1 MSQAKSLKIIDMK
14 KQDLH
19 IVKIGGKLME
29 NEARLTSFLHDFA
42 ALKEPKILVHGG
54 GNMATEIAA
63 KLGFAT
69 QMIDGRRITDADSL
83 KVIVMTYG
91 GLINKTIVANLQA
104 LGTNAI
110 GLCGADGNSIIS
122 KRREVKEIDY
132 GFVGDVEEVNPKFI
146 TSLLGQ
152 GMIPVFSA
160 ISCTRDGVLLNTNAD
175 SIASEIAN
183 AMTKKFE
190 VKLYFCMEKKGVML
204 NLDDE
209 ASVIKNLNPEK
220 YRALIDEGRISN
232 GMLPK
237 LHNCFQA
244 IANGVS
250 AVYLGDAS
258 IINGETTGTM
268 ITQ

>member
-1 MSQAKSLKIIDMK
+1 
-14 KQDLH
+14 
-19 IVKIGGKLME
+19 ME
-29 NEARLTSFLHDFA
+29 EEQQLQSFLSDFA
-42 ALKEPKILVHGG
+42 KIKTPKILVHGG
-54 GNMATEIAA
+54 GIMATQLSE
-63 KLGFAT
+63 KLGYAT
-69 QMIDGRRITDADSL
+69 TMLDGRRITDEKAID
-83 KVIVMTYG
+83 VIVMTYA
-91 GLINKTIVANLQA
+91 GLLNKKIIAGLLAKGVQA
-104 LGTNAI
+104 L
-110 GLCGADGNSIIS
+110 GLCGADGGSIIS
-122 KRREVKEIDY
+122 KRRAATPIDY

-204 NLDDE
+204 DVNDE
-209 ASVIKNLNPEK
+209 ASVIKDLNQQK
-220 YRALIDEGRISN
+220 YKTLVDEGKITD

-244 IANGVS
+244 IANEVS
-250 AVYLGDAS
+250 AVFIGDATL
-258 IINGETTGTM
+258 IKDETTGTK